1 MNQKYAVRTQPE
13 HNAHGSNSK
22 GRLHSVPMYDSI
34 ILLVSDNDFETAIV
48 RQHLRDMRCGAVLVE
63 KSAASALNIMRNIE
77 VGVLISR
84 NELPDLIAFK
94 FLRIIQ
100 GNSRRYKKPM
110 ATLVYSN
117 DARQAAIEVVAQAEP
132 DAVLLWPFSFDQFR
146 ERVVGIFQRAANRK
160 HDLAVK
166 MLDGLAAVQSADEAF
181 EAAGLPQ
188 AS

>member
-1 MNQKYAVRTQPE
+1 MNKKYTVRSPPE
-13 HNAHGSNSK
+13 RSAQVSDGK
-22 GRLHSVPMYDSI
+22 GHLLPVVMHDSI
-34 ILLVSDNDFETAIV
+34 ILLVSDNDFETAII

-63 KSAASALNIMRNIE
+63 KSATSALNVMRSIE

-100 GNSRRYKKPM
+100 GNSKRYKKPM

-132 DAVLLWPFSFDQFR
+132 DAVLLWPFPTTSF
-146 ERVVGIFQRAANRK
+146 AN
-160 HDLAVK
+160 
-166 MLDGLAAVQSADEAF
+166 GLSVSFIAQSAV
-181 EAAGLPQ
+181 
-188 AS
+188 SMIWR